1 LAAIV
6 ELASESFM
14 PTESSDRHVTAFNEF
29 LRSWTRLIAAR
40 PWASLLLLLIVCVA
54 CGVYTSRT
62 LKFKNGRDDLIDP
75 QADFHKRWLKYT
87 QSFGESSDIVIV
99 VEGRMPDDI
108 IPVLD
113 DLGERLKEDDQHFRD
128 VLYRIEHDQL
138 RRKGM
143 QFLSAEQLE
152 MCLAQLREMRPVI
165 QGDYDT
171 VNLERVISQLLH
183 RLNLLRFTAAAVAGR
198 DDSKLPGPSNSQVIQ
213 LISQHVISL
222 ATSMTAALKNPED
235 TRNPWP
241 QLVQVDGDMSAA
253 AMKPTYFLNDR
264 GTQGFL
270 QVVAIADKSDFNGAT
285 AVIKRLR
292 DIIADVRPDHPHVR
306 IGLTGI
312 PVLENDENL
321 RSQRDMTLSTIVSAV
336 GVLLLLLAGFHGY
349 RHPLLAMVMLAAGLL
364 WSCAYATA
372 VVGHLTI
379 LSAAFAAI
387 LMGLGIDFAI
397 VYLSRYLE
405 LRHEGQ
411 SLDDALG
418 NTSASIGAS
427 IFTASITTALAF
439 YCATFTKFLGVAEL
453 GMIAGGG
460 VFLCALSAFFVLP
473 PLLRLADRNVAPA
486 QLPTPIQGN
495 SLRWAT
501 RRYPWFVAISGL
513 LLMVGIGAQAIH
525 WNGGRPSFAIAYD
538 HNLLNLQAKG
548 VESVDLQ
555 NRMFRESKS
564 SLLFAVALADSAED
578 ARRLKKQFED
588 LPTVRKVE
596 ELGSHLPSTNLAEV
610 RLLIQAAHAEVANL
624 APVSY
629 EPREVN
635 PEALGRLIERLHGAL
650 DRHEESW
657 AKKAAGSLDEFLD
670 RFESLPL
677 ERQVRF
683 LNEFQGRMNLAL
695 HAQLQA
701 LAEASDSEPIT
712 LADFPKELVSRYVS
726 PEGKWQLQIFPKE
739 QIWDISPLREFV
751 EDVRSIDPEVTGT
764 PLQNYEAS
772 WQIMKSYQDAA
783 AYAFV
788 AICLTL
794 LLDLLG
800 REQAV
805 RVLVPPALLLAVVVG
820 MCRWLR
826 IDVRWE
832 LLSGLYLAMV
842 VTIASLVDSSAVFY
856 AMLAL
861 LPPMGGAAIMFG
873 IMRLMRVDLNP
884 ANLIVLPLLL
894 GIGVDGGVHV
904 IHDFRWQTKRRY
916 RISSSIINSLVLTST
931 TTMVGF
937 GSMLLAAHRG
947 LYTFGLVLTIGVA
960 SCVFMSL
967 VPLPAILTLLDRRRR
982 AEMLRRFRYAT
993 SPAPASRGS
1002 AQSIRGPAS
1011 FPVAIPKS

>member
-1 LAAIV
+1 
-6 ELASESFM
+6 M
-14 PTESSDRHVTAFNEF
+14 PTDSSDRHATAFSEF
-29 LRSWTRLIAAR
+29 LRSWTRRIAAR
-40 PWASLLLLLIVCVA
+40 PWVTVLLLLAVCVA
-54 CGVYTSRT
+54 SGVYTSRN
-62 LKFKNGRDDLIDP
+62 LKFKNDRDDLIDP

-87 QSFGESSDIVIV
+87 KSFGESSDIVIV
-99 VEGRMPDDI
+99 VEGRMPEDI
-108 IPVLD
+108 VPVLD
-113 DLGERLKEDDQHFRD
+113 DLGERLTADDQHFRN

-138 RRKGM
+138 RRKGL
-143 QFLSAEQLE
+143 QFLSSEQLE

-165 QGDYDT
+165 QGDYDA
-171 VNLERVISQLLH
+171 VNLERVISQLLY
-183 RLNLLRFTAAAVAGR
+183 RLNLLRFTAAAIGT
-198 DDSKLPGPSNSQVIQ
+198 DSSRLPGPSNAQVIQ
-213 LISQHVISL
+213 LISQHVTSL
-222 ATSMTAALKNPED
+222 ATSMTAALKNPD
-235 TRNPWP
+235 DARNPWP
-241 QLVQVDGDMSAA
+241 QLVKVDGDMSAA

-270 QVVAIADKSDFNGAT
+270 QVVPIVNKSDYNGASV
-285 AVIKRLR
+285 AIQRLR
-292 DIIADVRPDHPHVR
+292 EILADVKPDHPHVR

-312 PVLENDENL
+312 PVLENDEML

-349 RHPLLAMVMLAAGLL
+349 RHPLLAMVMLAVGLL

-427 IFTASITTALAF
+427 IFTAAITTGLAF

-460 VFLCALSAFFVLP
+460 VLLCALAAFFVLP

-495 SLRWAT
+495 ALRWAT
-501 RRYPWFVAISGL
+501 RRYPWFVALSGL
-513 LLMVGIGAQAIH
+513 LLTVGLGAQAIQ
-525 WNGGRPSFAIAYD
+525 WNGGRPSFAIGYD
-538 HNLLNLQAKG
+538 YNLLNLQAKG

-555 NRMFRESKS
+555 HRMFRESKS
-564 SLLFAVALADSAED
+564 SLLFAVCLADSAED
-578 ARRLKKQFED
+578 ARRLKKQFEE

-596 ELGSHLPSTNLAEV
+596 ELASHLPATNLAETK
-610 RLLIQAAHAEVANL
+610 LLIQAAHAEVARL

-635 PEALGRLIERLHGAL
+635 PEALGKLIERLHDAL
-650 DRHEESW
+650 DRNQEAW
-657 AKKAAGSLDEFLD
+657 AQQAAASLNEFLD

-677 ERQVRF
+677 ERQIRF
-683 LNEFQGRMNLAL
+683 LNEFQGRMNVAL
-695 HAQLQA
+695 HAQLQT
-701 LAEASDSEPIT
+701 LADASDPEPIT

-739 QIWDISPLREFV
+739 QVWDIGPLREFV
-751 EDVRSIDPEVTGT
+751 EDVRSIDLEVTGT

-772 WQIMKSYQDAA
+772 RQIMQSYQDAA

-794 LLDLLG
+794 LIDLLG

-805 RVLVPPALLLAVVVG
+805 RVLLPPALLLAVVVG
-820 MCRWLR
+820 ICRWQR
-826 IDVRWE
+826 IEVRWE

-856 AMLAL
+856 ALLAL
-861 LPPMGGAAIMFG
+861 LPPLGGAAIMFG
-873 IMRLMRVDLNP
+873 VMRLIRVDLNP

-904 IHDFRWQTKRRY
+904 VHDFRWQTKRRY
-916 RISSSIINSLVLTST
+916 RISPSIINSLVLTST

-960 SCVFMSL
+960 SCVFISL
-967 VPLPAILTLLDRRRR
+967 IPLPAILTLLDRRRR
-982 AEMLRRFRYAT
+982 ATSVRRSRFFA
-993 SPAPASRGS
+993 APAATPNSLGQ
-1002 AQSIRGPAS
+1002 ATRGPAHY
-1011 FPVAIPKS
+1011 PIAVPKV